1 MDCPKKLL
9 KFSSSWESCFLFLR
23 ITGPTPCV
31 EAIIACADGYAQLLT
46 DIESYLFIMPL
57 TSLLTL
63 NFKIN
68 MYKIFITWR
77 SFRIDCDPVSETWWW
92 SAEEDPE
99 VFQLFLMHKRIL
111 CQSSLF
117 CIFTNFLT
125 KGWPPP
131 PDPQFFWT
139 LFKKPLTPPPRF
151 EHYVAIFFDGFLKK
165 RVNVCR
171 DKIPQNNA

>member
-31 EAIIACADGYAQLLT
+31 EAIIACADGYAHLLT
-46 DIESYLFIMPL
+46 DIESYLCFMPL
-57 TSLLTL
+57 TSLLTQ

-111 CQSSLF
+111 CHASLS

-125 KGWPPP
+125 N
-131 PDPQFFWT
+131 DSLILCRT
-139 LFKKPLTPPPRF
+139 LTAVGNRWVSMSILT
-151 EHYVAIFFDGFLKK
+151 
-165 RVNVCR
+165 
-171 DKIPQNNA
+171 NATCTMSAQARAG